1 MRLSGVSI
9 NYRARTALSAGDVAA
24 LTDVSL
30 SIDRGEKVGLVG
42 ANGAGKST
50 LLRVMAGVLRPDTG
64 FVDHRGMSTALLS
77 LTAGFDLELSG
88 VRNIVMHGMLMGLTR
103 AEAAARVPAV
113 AAACGIGDAI
123 HRRVATYSS
132 GMRARLCF
140 WTAIE
145 LKPDLMLIDEVLSVG
160 DQEFRRRS
168 QQAMAEIMESD
179 HAIVLVS
186 HNIGTVRRFCD
197 RVIWVDDGRIR
208 ADGASNTVVGAYRL
222 AAETA
227 SAARPARK
235 RKLLICGAP
244 AASTSGI
251 TKLLNCQPDAAIGL
265 GGQPPKRTGQLDV
278 DALFSPEALF
288 ACPRQNAGDAK
299 PVSTDT
305 ELDRSAA
312 KAKYH
317 GASLVGDTV
326 PLLYRRLKDV
336 PAGREDVIVL
346 FLLSHPDRVLHGLLR
361 TGKSSE
367 SDCRA
372 RLEAWNQATTLV
384 RDAYE
389 TLGEQLLCC
398 SVDRLFNANGETTFF
413 ELLRRLGLATKITP
427 RARHQLARTSE
438 LHVARQ
444 SKPLPAELLRQVSA
458 QADFEAYSALLA
470 KSC

>member
-9 NYRARTALSAGDVAA
+9 NYRARSALSAGNVAA

-64 FVDHRGMSTALLS
+64 SVDHRGMSTALLS

-103 AEAAARVPAV
+103 AEAASRVPAV

-179 HAIVLVS
+179 HTIVLVS
-186 HNIGTVRRFCD
+186 HNIGIVRRFCD
-197 RVIWVDDGRIR
+197 RVIWMDDGRVR

-222 AAETA
+222 AAE
-227 SAARPARK
+227 SGKVARPARK
-235 RKLLICGAP
+235 RRLLISSAP
-244 AASTSGI
+244 AASTTAI
-251 TKLLNCQPDAAIGL
+251 EKLLNCQPDAVIGPNP
-265 GGQPPKRTGQLDV
+265 QPHDGTGQLDV
-278 DALFSPEALF
+278 DALFPPDAVF
-288 ACPRQNAGDAK
+288 GCARQGPADAN
-299 PVSTDT
+299 PASAAN
-305 ELDRSAA
+305 ERDRDAA
-312 KAKYH
+312 KAKYE
-317 GASLVGDTV
+317 GASVVGGTV
-326 PLLYRRLKDV
+326 PQLYRRLRDV
-336 PAGREDVIVL
+336 PAGRDDVIVL

-361 TGKSSE
+361 HGKTRESE
-367 SDCRA
+367 FRA
-372 RLEAWNQATTLV
+372 RVAAWNQAVALV
-384 RDAYE
+384 RDAAEY
-389 TLGEQLLCC
+389 LGEQLLCC
-398 SVDRLFNANGETTFF
+398 SVDRLFDTNGETTFS

-427 RARHQLARTSE
+427 RARHLLSRTTE
-438 LHVARQ
+438 LHVARR
-444 SKPLPAELLRQVSA
+444 SKPLPAELVRQVHAHS
-458 QADFEAYSALLA
+458 DFATYAALLA